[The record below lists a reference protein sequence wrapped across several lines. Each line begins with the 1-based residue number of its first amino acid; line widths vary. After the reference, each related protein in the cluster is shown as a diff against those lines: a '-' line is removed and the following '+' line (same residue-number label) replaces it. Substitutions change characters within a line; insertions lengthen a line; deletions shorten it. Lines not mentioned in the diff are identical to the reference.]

1 MSRMHVYIHAK
12 FLCSCLQKCTILK
25 STCDELQNARMHASH
40 TCAQSLNRAVPYNN
54 LSHTDT
60 RFKDRSTAYDISSTQ
75 GTHIYN
81 NTSHTHTSH
90 THTRPETGRQR
101 VIFL

>member
-25 STCDELQNARMHASH
+25 STRDELQNAHMHASH

-60 RFKDRSTAYDISSTQ
+60 RFK
-75 GTHIYN
+75 
-81 NTSHTHTSH
+81 
-90 THTRPETGRQR
+90 TGRQHM
-101 VIFL
+101 IFLVHKAHTYTITQVTHIQ